1 MPDLTEKTPRPD
13 LIGGRWG
20 RQYGIDKE
28 REDEMPM
35 GEIVEWQKKRPFE
48 VYASSNNAED
58 ANGTDLR
65 NGRTE
70 VEGRERY
77 RTARDMDSKHH

>member
-1 MPDLTEKTPRPD
+1 MPGLKEKTPRPD

-35 GEIVEWQKKRPFE
+35 GEIDEW
-48 VYASSNNAED
+48 
-58 ANGTDLR
+58 
-65 NGRTE
+65 
-70 VEGRERY
+70 
-77 RTARDMDSKHH
+77 